1 MTKDIYRDAAIS
13 KIYDPLWQRAFCR
26 GAATISDRFR
36 QMHATRGRIRFSA
49 CCKIQVLDY
58 PTQQRLLL
66 PLLAHAYALH
76 FAGNHMQT
84 AYHYYLD
91 TQDAAALPDLHATSA
106 GLKALVTQVKK

>member
-1 MTKDIYRDAAIS
+1 MTAIS
-13 KIYDPLWQRAFCR
+13 DAGNTWAFFLLR
-26 GAATISDRFR
+26 LL
-36 QMHATRGRIRFSA
+36 Q
-49 CCKIQVLDY
+49 IQVLDY

-76 FAGNHMQT
+76 FAGSHMQT

-106 GLKALVTQVKK
+106 GLKALVTQVGFWCYPAGGGGVNTRFRRGMSAFV